1 MTLNKQVSA
10 LIIAALAASG
20 VATTVAA
27 QDDTGRTDRRA
38 QMFLQLDTNGDG
50 VVSAEEFANPPSRFS
65 IADANKDGLVTADEL
80 AALSQQRGE
89 QRIARMI
96 ERMDANGDGALSEEE
111 FAARQGGGR
120 MFDRLDA
127 NEDGAISEE
136 EFAEMR
142 RGDHGGKRGGHWSG
156 KRDGHG
162 TR

>member
-20 VATTVAA
+20 IATTVAA
-27 QDDTGRTDRRA
+27 QDDTARTDRRA
-38 QMFLQLDTNGDG
+38 QVFAELDTDGDG
-50 VVSAEEFANPPSRFS
+50 VVSAEEFANPPSRFE
-65 IADANKDGLVTADEL
+65 IADANKDGLVSADEL
-80 AALSQQRGE
+80 AALSQQRSE

-96 ERMDANGDGALSEEE
+96 TRMDTDGDGALSEEE
-111 FAARQGGGR
+111 FAARQGAAR

-142 RGDHGGKRGGHWSG
+142 RGDHGGKRSGHWGS

-162 TR
+162 NR